1 MKINERVRQYIK
13 ENGMTFT
20 FVADRSKIDIKKFSR
35 FMNDKQPMTTDEYE
49 TICRKGLNVDPGIF
63 FKEKFL
69 DSKNKTA

>member
-1 MKINERVRQYIK
+1 MKINERVRKYIK
-13 ENGMTFT
+13 DNGMTFT
-20 FVADRSKIDIKKFSR
+20 FVADRAKIDIKKFSR

-49 TICRKGLNVDPGIF
+49 TICRIGLNVDPGIF